1 VTWNPSPA
9 PFQARLVV
17 VGGQCRKVGKTAL
30 VVDLIAALR
39 EFEGTAVKITPH
51 SDSECPVNGPGCG
64 CLPHEHTFAIREE
77 ANPGTGDTGR
87 FLAAGARRALWVQ
100 SKTGRFKDV
109 LQPLAA
115 ALERDRHVLIESNA
129 IVEFWRP
136 DALLMVLDPA
146 NPDFKDSARNLLESA
161 HAFVFRSP
169 FAAAESK
176 GPVVAKATEKPKFV
190 QPLGQPLPKGVHD
203 IARHLLAASD
213 HPNTCLKSGNPAE
226 F

>member
-1 VTWNPSPA
+1 MIWNPSPP
-9 PFQARLVV
+9 PFRARLVV

-30 VVDLIAALR
+30 VVDLISALR
-39 EFEGTAVKITPH
+39 EFEWTAVKITPH
-51 SDSECPVNGPGCG
+51 SDSGCPVNGPACG
-64 CLPHEHTFAIREE
+64 CAPDQHTFAIREE

-100 SKTGRFKDV
+100 TKTGRFKDV
-109 LQPLAA
+109 LRPLAA
-115 ALERDRHVLIESNA
+115 ALERDHHVLVESNA

-136 DALLMVLDPA
+136 DALLMALDPP
-146 NPDFKDSARNLLESA
+146 NPDFKDSARSLLELA

-169 FAAAESK
+169 FTEAESA
-176 GPVVAKATEKPKFV
+176 GSAPNHVPEKPKFV
-190 QPLGQPLPKGVHD
+190 QPLGRPLPRGVQNL
-203 IARHLLAASD
+203 ARQLLAASD

>member
-1 VTWNPSPA
+1 VIWNPSPA
-9 PFQARLVV
+9 PFQGRLAV

-30 VVDLIAALR
+30 VVDLISALR
-39 EFEGTAVKITPH
+39 EFEWTAVKITPH
-51 SDSECPVNGPGCG
+51 SDLECPVNGPGCG
-64 CLPHEHTFAIREE
+64 CAPDEHTFAIREE
-77 ANPGTGDTGR
+77 TKPGTRDTGR

-100 SKTGRFKDV
+100 AKTGRFKDV

-115 ALERDRHVLIESNA
+115 ALERDRRVLIESNA

-136 DALLMVLDPA
+136 DALLMVLDPS
-146 NPDFKDSARNLLESA
+146 NPDFKDSARNLVELA
-161 HAFVFRSP
+161 QAFVFRSP
-169 FAAAESK
+169 FTEAESA
-176 GPVVAKATEKPKFV
+176 GPALAQVPDRPKFV

-213 HPNTCLKSGNPAE
+213 HPNTCLKSGNPAA

>member
-1 VTWNPSPA
+1 MIWNPSPP
-9 PFQARLVV
+9 PFQGKLAV

-39 EFEGTAVKITPH
+39 EFEWTAVKITPH
-51 SDSECPVNGPGCG
+51 SDSGCPVNGPGCG
-64 CLPHEHTFAIREE
+64 CAPHEHTFAIREE
-77 ANPGTGDTGR
+77 TNPGTGDTGR

-100 SKTGRFKDV
+100 TKTGRFKDV
-109 LQPLAA
+109 LQPLGA

-136 DALLMVLDPA
+136 DALLMALDPA
-146 NPDFKDSARNLLESA
+146 NPDFKGSARSLLELA

-169 FAAAESK
+169 FAEAESA
-176 GPVVAKATEKPKFV
+176 GPVLAQVLEKPKFV
-190 QPLGQPLPKGVHD
+190 QALGQPLPTGVQD
-203 IARHLLAASD
+203 LARQLLAASG
-213 HPNTCLKSGNPAE
+213 HPNTCLKSGNPAA

>member
-1 VTWNPSPA
+1 MTWNPSPP
-9 PFQARLVV
+9 PFQGKLAV

-30 VVDLIAALR
+30 VIDLISALR
-39 EFEGTAVKITPH
+39 EFEWTAVKITPH

-64 CLPHEHTFAIREE
+64 CAPDEHTFAIREE
-77 ANPGTGDTGR
+77 ANPGAGDTGR

-100 SKTGRFKDV
+100 TKTGRFKDV

-115 ALERDRHVLIESNA
+115 ALEHDRHVLIESNA

-136 DALLMVLDPA
+136 DTLLMVLDPS
-146 NPDFKDSARNLLESA
+146 NPNFKDSARNLLGLA

-169 FAAAESK
+169 FAEAEPAGSALAQV
-176 GPVVAKATEKPKFV
+176 PEKPRFL
-190 QPLGQPLPKGVHD
+190 QPLGQTLPKGVQD
-203 IARHLLAASD
+203 LTKHLLAPSD
-213 HPNTCLKSGNPAE
+213 HPNTCLKSGNPAA